1 MKLSIVIP
9 VYFNKPNLKPLYE
22 DIKAVVL
29 DKLTMDY
36 EIVMVDDGSTDGSYD
51 EILALKE
58 KDPNVVALKLSKNF
72 GSHAAILAGLS
83 VCTGD
88 CATMKAADL
97 QEPSEI
103 ILEMLDKWQNG
114 AKSVLAVRDDREEPF
129 AQKLF
134 ANTYYSAMRKWA
146 LPNMPKG
153 GFDCFLIDRDVV
165 DLLNRLEEKNTS
177 LMGQILWCGFKT
189 DMVHYVRKKREIGKS
204 RWTLAKKV
212 KLFIDSFLGFSYA
225 PIRAIMTIGIF
236 YFLAA
241 IVYSAIIVI
250 QKLTTGIPAPGF
262 AATMIVMLFS
272 FGIVMLSVG
281 ILGEYIWRSFDASRK
296 RPVFII
302 EEKQD

>member
-1 MKLSIVIP
+1 MKLSIIIP
-9 VYFNKPNLKPLYE
+9 VYFNQPNLKPLY
-22 DIKAVVL
+22 DDLKAVVL
-29 DKLTMDY
+29 DKLHMDY
-36 EIVMVDDGSTDGSYD
+36 EIVMVDDGSTDGSFE
-51 EILALKE
+51 EILALKAN
-58 KDPNVVALKLSKNF
+58 DPKIVALRLSRNF

-88 CATMKAADL
+88 SATMKAADL

-103 ILEMLDKWQNG
+103 ILSMLEKWQNG
-114 AKSVLAVRDDREEPF
+114 AKSVLAVRDDREEPL

-153 GFDCFLIDRDVV
+153 GFDCFLIDRAVI
-165 DLLNRLEEKNTS
+165 DLLNQLEEKNTT

-225 PIRAIMTIGIF
+225 PIRAIMTIGII
-236 YFLAA
+236 YFIAT
-241 IVYSAIIVI
+241 IVYSIIIIV
-250 QKLTTGIPAPGF
+250 QKLTMGIPAPGF
-262 AATMIVMLFS
+262 AATMIVVLFS
-272 FGIVMLSVG
+272 FGIVMLSIG

-302 EEKQD
+302 EEKK

>member
-9 VYFNKPNLKPLYE
+9 VYFNQRNLKPLYE
-22 DIKAVVL
+22 DLKAVVL

-51 EILALKE
+51 EILELK
-58 KDPNVVALKLSKNF
+58 KTDPHIVALKLSKNF

-103 ILEMLDKWQNG
+103 ILTMLKKWENG
-114 AKSVLAVRDDREEPF
+114 AKSVLAVRDDREEPWT
-129 AQKLF
+129 QKLF
-134 ANTYYSAMRKWA
+134 ANTYYNVMRKWA

-153 GFDCFLIDRDVV
+153 GFDCFLIDRDVI

-241 IVYSAIIVI
+241 IIYSAIIII
-250 QKLTTGIPAPGF
+250 QKFTMGIPAAGF

-272 FGIVMLSVG
+272 FGIVMLSIG

-302 EEKQD
+302 EEKDE